1 VYLVLGFV
9 VFIKTPL
16 YCFPLMGK
24 ESPLRNKPKEILPF
38 ELDTFVTVTVKSLV
52 ESFSQQKEVK
62 RKKTKYI
69 ECFIVTLTT

>member
-1 VYLVLGFV
+1 
-9 VFIKTPL
+9 
-16 YCFPLMGK
+16 MGK

-52 ESFSQQKEVK
+52 ASFSQKKEVK

-69 ECFIVTLTT
+69 ECFIVNLTTRRKNCLVLDAKCYLPQNHP

>member
-1 VYLVLGFV
+1 
-9 VFIKTPL
+9 
-16 YCFPLMGK
+16 MGK

-52 ESFSQQKEVK
+52 ASFSQQKEVK

-69 ECFIVTLTT
+69 ECFIVSLTT